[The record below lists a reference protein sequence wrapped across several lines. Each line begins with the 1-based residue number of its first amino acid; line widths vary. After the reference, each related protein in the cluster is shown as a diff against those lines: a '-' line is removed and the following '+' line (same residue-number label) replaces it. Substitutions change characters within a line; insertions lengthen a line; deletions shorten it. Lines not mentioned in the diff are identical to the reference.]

1 MLPMLSRTLR
11 LPALLLALSFAP
23 TGDARPTVL
32 PLHSPVALATTSAT
46 AASQTT
52 AQVIY
57 DRSDEQ
63 EVERLLNDTSLRTSL
78 DFARRLKGRPY
89 VAATLEVADPERL
102 VVNLRGLDC
111 ATLVE
116 TASALAMT
124 RREGKRR
131 FADYCRNLE
140 RLRYFDG
147 HVAGYT
153 SRLHYLSFWMAD
165 HLRRKTI
172 EEVVLPTNLTQP
184 LHIDL
189 HYMSRHAESYPMLR
203 NHPERVREI
212 ARLER
217 KYSGNVGRFIPKKN
231 VDLSRNELGAIHDG
245 DVIAVV
251 TRKDGL
257 DYSHQG
263 LAYWGKD
270 GKLHMLHASSQYKKV
285 IEDSRT
291 LSAYLA
297 GISHAIGIRV
307 FRVR

>member
-1 MLPMLSRTLR
+1 
-11 LPALLLALSFAP
+11 
-23 TGDARPTVL
+23 
-32 PLHSPVALATTSAT
+32 
-46 AASQTT
+46 
-52 AQVIY
+52 
-57 DRSDEQ
+57 
-63 EVERLLNDTSLRTSL
+63 
-78 DFARRLKGRPY
+78 
-89 VAATLEVADPERL
+89 
-102 VVNLRGLDC
+102 
-111 ATLVE
+111 
-116 TASALAMT
+116 MT